1 MLFTVMNGKMTYDNK
16 RNIFYFPDSGDI
28 IRKRRPSKVQS
39 DDVGKEGQDMKIQQ
53 ITRDKDE
60 YMDLLLLADPQ
71 EDMIEKYLDRS
82 DMFVL
87 VNGGDVCSV
96 CVVEQLKNRKCE
108 LKNLATRV
116 EDRGKGY
123 AKYLLRYIC
132 ERYSS
137 TCDVMYVGI
146 GNYKRVVNFY
156 EKCGF
161 INSHIVANFFTEN
174 YREPMYEDGVR
185 LTDMIYLKK
194 QLDSEV
200 DVKKV
205 VDLALEAGR
214 ILLKN
219 GAEIFRVDET
229 ITRICN
235 SFHVEYVDTF
245 ILSHG
250 IFVSAENGVEEA
262 YTKVKQIP
270 LSSSHLGIVAEVN
283 ELSREI
289 SGGFVSIEEAKER
302 LRRIDQMPAKKSYFQ
317 VLAAGAGSGSFG
329 YLLGATALE
338 SLIAFGIGCVLYI
351 WILTAKKYNISKM
364 LVNILGGVLITAL
377 ALAAFHMPFPV
388 PVKIDGMIIG
398 GIMPLIPGLAFVN
411 AIRDIADSDFLSGTV
426 RMIDALLVFVYIAV
440 GVGFTLSVYNNMGGG
455 LML

>member
-1 MLFTVMNGKMTYDNK
+1 
-16 RNIFYFPDSGDI
+16 
-28 IRKRRPSKVQS
+28 
-39 DDVGKEGQDMKIQQ
+39 MKIRQ
-53 ITRDKDE
+53 ITRNKDE
-60 YMDLLLLADPQ
+60 YMNLLLMADPQ
-71 EDMIEKYLDRS
+71 EDMIERYLDKS
-82 DMFVL
+82 DLYVL
-87 VNGGDVCSV
+87 VNGGDVCTV
-96 CVVEQLKNRKCE
+96 CVVEPLKNRKCE
-108 LKNLATRV
+108 LKNIATRT

-123 AKYLLRYIC
+123 AKYMLRYIC
-132 ERYSS
+132 ERYS
-137 TCDVMYVGI
+137 TACDVMYVGT
-146 GNYKRVVNFY
+146 GNYKEIIGFY
-156 EKCGF
+156 EQCGF
-161 INSHIVANFFTEN
+161 IHSHIVANFFSEN
-174 YREPMYEDGVR
+174 YREPIYEDGVR

-194 QLDSEV
+194 QLDSSV

-245 ILSHG
+245 ILSHA

-270 LSSSHLGIVAEVN
+270 LSASHLGIVAEVN

-289 SGGFVSIEEAKER
+289 AGGFVSIEEAKER
-302 LRRIDQMPAKKSYFQ
+302 LRRIDQMPAKRSYFQ
-317 VLAAGAGSGSFG
+317 VLAAGMGSGSFG

-338 SLIAFGIGCVLYI
+338 SVIAFGIGCILYM
-351 WILTAKKYNISKM
+351 WVLTAKKYNISKM
-364 LVNILGGVLITAL
+364 LVNIIGGVIITVL
-377 ALAAFHMPFPV
+377 ALAALHLPFAA

-398 GIMPLIPGLAFVN
+398 GIMPLVPGLAFVN

-440 GVGFTLSVYNNMGGG
+440 GVGFALSVYNNMGGG

>member
-1 MLFTVMNGKMTYDNK
+1 
-16 RNIFYFPDSGDI
+16 
-28 IRKRRPSKVQS
+28 
-39 DDVGKEGQDMKIQQ
+39 MKIQQ
-53 ITRDKDE
+53 ITRNKDE
-60 YMDLLLLADPQ
+60 YMDMLLLADPQ
-71 EDMIEKYLDRS
+71 EDMIERYLDQS

-96 CVVEQLKNRKCE
+96 CVVEPLKNRKCE
-108 LKNLATRV
+108 LKNLATRT
-116 EDRGKGY
+116 EERGKGY
-123 AKYLLRYIC
+123 AKHLLYYIC
-132 ERYSS
+132 EYYSN
-137 TCDVMYVGI
+137 TCDVMYVGT
-146 GNYKRVVNFY
+146 GNCKKTLEFY
-156 EKCGF
+156 EQCGF
-161 INSHIVANFFTEN
+161 IHSHIVANFFTEN
-174 YREPMYEDGVR
+174 YKEPIYDDGVR

-289 SGGFVSIEEAKER
+289 AGGFVSIEEAKER
-302 LRRIDQMPAKKSYFQ
+302 LIKIDQMPAKRSYFQ
-317 VLAAGAGSGSFG
+317 VLAAGMGSASFG

-338 SLIAFGIGCVLYI
+338 SVITFCIGCILYV
-351 WILTAKKYNISKM
+351 WVLTAKKYNISKM
-364 LVNILGGVLITAL
+364 LVNILGGVLITVL
-377 ALAAFHMPFPV
+377 ALLAIHLPFTGL
-388 PVKIDGMIIG
+388 KIDGMIIG
-398 GIMPLIPGLAFVN
+398 SIMPLIPGLAFVN

-440 GVGFTLSVYNNMGGG
+440 GVGFTLSVYNKMGGG
-455 LML
+455 LIL